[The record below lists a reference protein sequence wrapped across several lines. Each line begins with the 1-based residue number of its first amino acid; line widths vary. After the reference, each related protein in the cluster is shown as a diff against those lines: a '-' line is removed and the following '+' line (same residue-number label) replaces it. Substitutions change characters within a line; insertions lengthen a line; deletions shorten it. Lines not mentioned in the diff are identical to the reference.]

1 MDSASVGEP
10 PILRIQRMIVA
21 AISVVVLG
29 SALYV
34 AFVGALNAYVHRPL
48 FLFAA
53 VVCVILLFPSKWF
66 REGSLAEV
74 AFNVLVIAG
83 TAVPVLYLVLEWDD
97 MLFDSYLTLGE
108 RWLAALLL
116 LGVFEA
122 ARRTTAKP
130 LIFVVIA
137 FLLYTVYGN
146 HAPGILN
153 HAGITWENALKV
165 TVLGFDGIFGT
176 PLAFAAGFVTIF
188 VFFTALLTVSG
199 VGTFLLNLTF
209 GLCRNTR
216 GGPGKVAVV
225 GSALMGMVTGSGI
238 TNVLTTGTITIPLMK
253 RAGYSA
259 SFAGGVEAVA
269 STGSQFVPPILG
281 ASAFLMAEYTNTP
294 FILIAG
300 YCLVPA
306 LLYYA
311 SLFAQVHFRSCR
323 VEIAP
328 ANLDEIG
335 SIKVNALKSL
345 LLFVPMTVLIVL
357 LFMKFSISFAIA
369 ITFFLLVIG
378 IQFLPET
385 RMFDRKKLQD
395 FVVDGAGTLGTMA
408 VALGLAGIVVGMLLL
423 TGLGARLTS
432 LIATVSGDSLFVAL
446 LMCAFVAVVVGMGV
460 VTVGAYVIV
469 ASLTAPLLIDMGMP
483 LIAAH
488 LFIFYYSVLSGLS
501 PPVAVVIF
509 AAAGVAKA
517 PVTKVAWAA
526 LRLGF
531 VAWLVPFMF
540 AFYPNLIGLNGI
552 NATFVIHVVTAL
564 VGVIAFSAAIEGFGV
579 RRASALHRV
588 LFAAGGVTL
597 LYPAPWLA
605 LVGVAVLAL
614 GLALNWRSGE
624 APVALAG
631 AGAGGAHPAE

>member
-1 MDSASVGEP
+1 MNTEAVQLSPVQRVH
-10 PILRIQRMIVA
+10 RIIVA
-21 AISVVVLG
+21 IISTTVLF

-34 AFVGALNAYVHRPL
+34 AFVGAMNAYVHRPI
-48 FLFAA
+48 FLLAS
-53 VVCVILLFPSKWF
+53 VICVILLFPSRIFK
-66 REGSLAEV
+66 EDSVAEI
-74 AFNVLVIAG
+74 AFNILTILA
-83 TAVPVLYLVLEWDD
+83 TAIPVLYLAMYWDD
-97 MLFDSYLTLGE
+97 MLFDSYLTVPE
-108 RWLAALLL
+108 RWLALLML
-116 LGVFEA
+116 AGVFEA

-130 LIFVVIA
+130 LIFVVAA
-137 FLLYTVYGN
+137 FLMYAVYGN
-146 HAPGILN
+146 YAPGILN

-176 PLAFAAGFVTIF
+176 PLAFAAGFVTLF
-188 VFFTALLTVSG
+188 VFFTALLNVSG

-209 GLCRNTR
+209 GLCKNTK
-216 GGPGKVAVV
+216 GGPGKVAVI

-281 ASAFLMAEYTNTP
+281 ASAFLLAEYTNTP
-294 FILIAG
+294 FIKVAA

-323 VEIAP
+323 VQIATG
-328 ANLDEIG
+328 NLEQIG
-335 SIKVNALKSL
+335 SIKTNALKSL
-345 LLFVPMTVLIVL
+345 LLFIPMTVLIVL
-357 LFMKFSISFAIA
+357 LFLKLSISFAIA
-369 ITFFLLVIG
+369 ITFFMLVIG
-378 IQFLPET
+378 VQILPET
-385 RMFDRKKLQD
+385 RMLSMKRLNE
-395 FVVDGAGTLGTMA
+395 FVIEGASTLGSMA
-408 VALGLAGIVVGMLLL
+408 VALGLAGIVVGMLLM
-423 TGLGARLTS
+423 TGLGARLTT
-432 LIATVSGDSLFVAL
+432 LIGHVAGDSLLIAL
-446 LMCAFVAVVVGMGV
+446 IMCAIVAVIVGMGV

-483 LIAAH
+483 LISAH

-526 LRLGF
+526 LKLGF

-552 NATFVIHVVTAL
+552 NAGFVIHVVTAL
-564 VGVIAFSAAIEGFGV
+564 IGVIAFSSAIEGWAIGRTSIV
-579 RRASALHRV
+579 ERS
-588 LFAAGGVTL
+588 LFALGGGAL
-597 LYPAPWLA
+597 LYPEPWLA
-605 LVGVAVLAL
+605 FL
-614 GLALNWRSGE
+614 GLGALVLGLFLNWQGTKLQLQTATSE
-624 APVALAG
+624 KT
-631 AGAGGAHPAE
+631 

>member
-1 MDSASVGEP
+1 MESVAVP
-10 PILRIQRMIVA
+10 RSRVLRIQRLIVA
-21 AISVVVLG
+21 VISAVLLS
-29 SALYV
+29 SAVYV
-34 AFVGALNAYVHRPL
+34 AFVGSLNAYVHRPV
-48 FLFAA
+48 FLLAA
-53 VVCVILLFPSKWF
+53 VVCVLLLFPSKWF
-66 REGSLAEV
+66 AEGSAAEV
-74 AFNVLVIAG
+74 AFNLLVIIV
-83 TAVPVLYLVLEWDD
+83 TAIPVIYLATNWDD
-97 MLFDSYLTLGE
+97 MLFDSYLTLRE
-108 RWLAALLL
+108 RGLALMLL

-130 LIFVVIA
+130 LIFVVA
-137 FLLYTVYGN
+137 VFVLYAVYGKY
-146 HAPGILN
+146 APGLLN
-153 HAGITWENALKV
+153 HAGVTWENALKV

-188 VFFTALLTVSG
+188 VFFTSLLTVSG
-199 VGTFLLNLTF
+199 VGNYLLNLTF
-209 GLCRNTR
+209 GLCGNTR

-259 SFAGGVEAVA
+259 AFAGGVEAVA

-294 FILIAG
+294 FIKIAG

-306 LLYYA
+306 ILYYI

-323 VEIAP
+323 VDIRTE
-328 ANLDEIG
+328 DSSTVG
-335 SIKVNALKSL
+335 SIKENALKSL
-345 LLFVPMTVLIVL
+345 LLFIPMSVLVTM
-357 LFMKFSISFAIA
+357 LFMKFSISFS
-369 ITFFLLVIG
+369 ITITLFMLMIG
-378 IQFLPET
+378 IQVLPET
-385 RMFDRKKLQD
+385 RMFSLPKIQEFCIDA
-395 FVVDGAGTLGTMA
+395 AGTLGSMA

-432 LIATVSGDSLFVAL
+432 LIAYVAGDSLLIAL
-446 LMCAFVAVVVGMGV
+446 MMCSVVAVVVGMGV

-483 LIAAH
+483 LVTAH

-540 AFYPNLIGLNGI
+540 AFYPDLIGLNGI
-552 NATFVIHVVTAL
+552 NIAFAIHFISAL
-564 VGVIAFSAAIEGFGV
+564 IGVLAFSAAIEGWAFT
-579 RRASALHRV
+579 RATALHRILIAV
-588 LFAAGGVTL
+588 GGIGL
-597 LYPAPWLA
+597 LYPEPLFS
-605 LVGVAVLAL
+605 LGGVVLLGVGLM
-614 GLALNWRSGE
+614 LNWQAARDENAVSGR
-624 APVALAG
+624 ANP
-631 AGAGGAHPAE
+631 

>member
-1 MDSASVGEP
+1 MTIEVAVHSPVQRVQRILVALISAALLV
-10 PILRIQRMIVA
+10 
-21 AISVVVLG
+21 

-34 AFVGALNAYVHRPL
+34 AFVGALNAYEHRPI
-48 FLFAA
+48 FLLAA
-53 VVCVILLFPSKWF
+53 VACVILLFPSGIF
-66 REGSLAEV
+66 REDSPAEI
-74 AFNVLVIAG
+74 AFNILTIVATGI
-83 TAVPVLYLVLEWDD
+83 PVVYLVLYWDD
-97 MLFDSYLTLGE
+97 MLFDSYLTVKE
-108 RWLAALLL
+108 RWLALLML

-130 LIFVVIA
+130 LIFVVAA
-137 FLLYTVYGN
+137 FMLYTVYGN
-146 HAPGILN
+146 YAPGILN

-188 VFFTALLTVSG
+188 VFFTALLNVSG

-216 GGPGKVAVV
+216 GGPGKVAVI

-281 ASAFLMAEYTNTP
+281 ASAFLLAEYTNTP

-323 VEIAP
+323 VDIAS
-328 ANLDEIG
+328 ADADEIG

-345 LLFVPMTVLIVL
+345 LLFIPMAVLIAL
-357 LFMKFSISFAIA
+357 LFMKYSISFSIA
-369 ITFFLLVIG
+369 ITFFMLLVG
-378 IQFLPET
+378 VQFLPET
-385 RMFDRKKLQD
+385 RMLSLRRLNE
-395 FVVDGAGTLGTMA
+395 FVIDGASTLGSMA

-423 TGLGARLTS
+423 TGLGARLTT
-432 LIATVSGDSLFVAL
+432 LIGNVAGDSLFVAL
-446 LMCAFVAVVVGMGV
+446 VMCAAVAVIVGMGV

-526 LRLGF
+526 LKLGF

-540 AFYPNLIGLNGI
+540 AFHPDLIGLNGI
-552 NATFVIHVVTAL
+552 NAAFVVNVVTAL
-564 VGVIAFSAAIEGFGV
+564 IGIIAFSSAIEGWAVG
-579 RRASALHRV
+579 RASAVERV
-588 LFAAGGVTL
+588 IFAIGGGAL
-597 LYPAPWLA
+597 LYPAPWVSVVGLGVL
-605 LVGVAVLAL
+605 LVGLV
-614 GLALNWRSGE
+614 LNWQ
-624 APVALAG
+624 G
-631 AGAGGAHPAE
+631 ARAQVRAAAR